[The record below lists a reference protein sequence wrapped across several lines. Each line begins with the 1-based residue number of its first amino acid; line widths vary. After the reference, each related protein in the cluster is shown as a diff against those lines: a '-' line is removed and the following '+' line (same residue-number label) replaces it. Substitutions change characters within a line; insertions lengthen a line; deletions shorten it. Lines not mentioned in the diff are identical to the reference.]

1 MDSTRGSQPRTQAH
15 RLPATDSARHKDQEA
30 AMKILTWAYVIM
42 LAIMI
47 VTALVAPT
55 IVFAG
60 GG

>member
-1 MDSTRGSQPRTQAH
+1 
-15 RLPATDSARHKDQEA
+15 
-30 AMKILTWAYVIM
+30 MKILTWAYVIM